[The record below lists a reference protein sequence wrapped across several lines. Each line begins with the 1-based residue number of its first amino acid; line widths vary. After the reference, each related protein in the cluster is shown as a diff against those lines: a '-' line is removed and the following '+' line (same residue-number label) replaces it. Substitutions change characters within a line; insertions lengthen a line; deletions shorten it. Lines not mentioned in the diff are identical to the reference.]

1 MYIVKCVFIYVGIL
15 NIWNINIILFE
26 NVYDF
31 FKILVFYFDVIL
43 IILIFVKVFDVMD

>member
-1 MYIVKCVFIYVGIL
+1 MYIVKYVFIYVGIL
-15 NIWNINIILFE
+15 NIWNIILFE
-26 NVYDF
+26 SVYDF

>member
-1 MYIVKCVFIYVGIL
+1 MYIVKYIFIYVGIL
-15 NIWNINIILFE
+15 NIWNIILFE

-31 FKILVFYFDVIL
+31 FKILVFYFNVIL